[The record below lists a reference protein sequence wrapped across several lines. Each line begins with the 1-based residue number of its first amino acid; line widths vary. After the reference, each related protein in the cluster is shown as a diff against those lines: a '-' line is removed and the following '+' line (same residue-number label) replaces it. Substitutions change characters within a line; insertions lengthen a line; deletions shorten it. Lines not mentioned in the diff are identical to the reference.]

1 MEEKVHSIKM
11 PFFEVIGNLS
21 HHHFGWYHKIS
32 CHSLFWSL
40 ERVFEQYYRII
51 SVWDPYCIGDNHLNS
66 IFLANDIESFIIR
79 LRILLNEVAFII
91 RQLYPNQVRGM
102 PSPKG
107 ERRAENKEIS
117 INDLRKFTLKNPDFD
132 PKLTELLKQNKD
144 WLDTLRKQ
152 RDDIVHY
159 KSQVQIFEPDKPEM
173 TFAIMNPGGD
183 YPTERTQDGEIR
195 IVLTPVFEFVNSQ
208 MVSLLIFLNQDV
220 VEFIMSMVVSK
231 GFKYGETGV
240 PGSTRL
246 SCTGVALF
254 NLINERGN
262 AYPRNRAPQ

>member
-1 MEEKVHSIKM
+1 MEEKAHFIKM
-11 PFFEVIGNLS
+11 PFFEVIHNIS
-21 HHHFGWYHKIS
+21 HHHFGWLHKIS
-32 CHSLFWSL
+32 CNSLSWSL
-40 ERVFEQYYRII
+40 TRVFEQYYRII

-107 ERRAENKEIS
+107 ERRTENKEIS
-117 INDLRKFTLKNPDFD
+117 INDLRKFTTKNPDFD
-132 PKLTELLKQNKD
+132 PKLTKLLKQNKD

-173 TFAIMNPGGD
+173 TFAIINPGGD
-183 YPTERTQDGEIR
+183 YPTQRTQDGGIR
-195 IVLTPVFEFVNSQ
+195 LVLTPVFEFVNSQ
-208 MVSLLIFLNQDV
+208 IVSLLIFLNQDV
-220 VEFIMSMVVSK
+220 VEFIMSMVVSQ

-240 PGSTRL
+240 PGSTRF
-246 SCTGVALF
+246 SCPGVALF
-254 NLINERGN
+254 NLINERSN
-262 AYPRNRAPQ
+262 TYPKTHDPQ